1 MRITER
7 ELGRYRRQI
16 AARQDDA
23 RAYVLARL
31 QREARGMNV
40 ADAREASIAV
50 MEDCL
55 SVFGDQAQALSA
67 ELFDEICEAEGIDA
81 AQGAM
86 FDDVID
92 RSRLAD
98 KAHYFAGKLVDG
110 DWDGY
115 AGSNADLA
123 AYYVHRSALENM
135 SRNCY
140 ENGVKYARV
149 PTGRETCSWCYMLAS
164 RDFDYNSER
173 SAAAASHSGCDCVVV
188 PGVKGKT
195 RIDGYDPDGIGRRMG
210 IIEKQTGLTFG
221 DDRKQM
227 DALTREMRSMNRGW
241 LYRGKPDGI
250 RGLFESDGLAT
261 GSPITIY
268 DKDDKKTLA
277 DELEGYSRIL
287 SASWGRYAAR
297 GKTSEAY
304 REECASKIKE
314 LAPGMVFLDD
324 FCHLEAKE
332 VQEAVW
338 LAKSGH
344 MVLFRNPEQHLSSDR
359 NTSDVLVDGETCDFK
374 KITSNNISK
383 VVKRVTA
390 KLDRQGPYFLVD
402 LSESQIE
409 METARARLSE
419 LIDGNK
425 IRGIYLVCEGKML
438 MIDG

>member
-195 RIDGYDPDGIGRRMG
+195 RIDGYDPDGIGRRM
-210 IIEKQTGLTFG
+210 EA
-221 DDRKQM
+221 DR
-227 DALTREMRSMNRGW
+227 
-241 LYRGKPDGI
+241 
-250 RGLFESDGLAT
+250 
-261 GSPITIY
+261 
-268 DKDDKKTLA
+268 
-277 DELEGYSRIL
+277 
-287 SASWGRYAAR
+287 
-297 GKTSEAY
+297 
-304 REECASKIKE
+304 
-314 LAPGMVFLDD
+314 
-324 FCHLEAKE
+324 
-332 VQEAVW
+332 
-338 LAKSGH
+338 
-344 MVLFRNPEQHLSSDR
+344 
-359 NTSDVLVDGETCDFK
+359 SDVRRRPQADG
-374 KITSNNISK
+374 
-383 VVKRVTA
+383 
-390 KLDRQGPYFLVD
+390 
-402 LSESQIE
+402 
-409 METARARLSE
+409 RAHTRDAQHE
-419 LIDGNK
+419 
-425 IRGIYLVCEGKML
+425 
-438 MIDG
+438 